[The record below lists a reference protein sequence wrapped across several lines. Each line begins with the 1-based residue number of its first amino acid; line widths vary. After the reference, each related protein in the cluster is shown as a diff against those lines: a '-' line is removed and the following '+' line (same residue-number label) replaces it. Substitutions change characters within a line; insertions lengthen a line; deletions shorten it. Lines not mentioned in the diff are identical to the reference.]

1 MQSTETTEAN
11 DEISSIPKRYQAL
24 SARATYSYKDAYL
37 IEGNVGYTGS
47 ENFEPG
53 KQFGLF
59 PAIALGWIP
68 TQYEFMQNHAGWLNF
83 LKIRASYGE
92 VGNDQIGGGRRFPYH

>member
-1 MQSTETTEAN
+1 MKDFFNQEHRVTGLIHYYMQSTETTEAN

-47 ENFEPG
+47 EKP
-53 KQFGLF
+53 
-59 PAIALGWIP
+59 
-68 TQYEFMQNHAGWLNF
+68 LN
-83 LKIRASYGE
+83 RANNS
-92 VGNDQIGGGRRFPYH
+92 VCSLQ

>member
-59 PAIALGWIP
+59 PAISLGMDSDSVRIYAESCRMAQFP
-68 TQYEFMQNHAGWLNF
+68 EDQSF
-83 LKIRASYGE
+83 LW
-92 VGNDQIGGGRRFPYH
+92 

>member
-1 MQSTETTEAN
+1 M
-11 DEISSIPKRYQAL
+11 
-24 SARATYSYKDAYL
+24 
-37 IEGNVGYTGS
+37 
-47 ENFEPG
+47 
-53 KQFGLF
+53 F

-92 VGNDQIGGGRRFPYH
+92 VGNDQIGGGRRLYLTLINFGGGSRWGSNGLTEKQIRPTTCTGR